1 MNLLPMFYYAAVV
14 ERKSITKAAE
24 QLHITQQTLSAHI
37 AALEEELGCVLFQRR
52 PKFALTYAGEK
63 FYKYVLQFQGLYQ
76 SMQEEFQD
84 MAREERG
91 SLSVGIAHTRGKILL
106 PRLLPLY
113 HMAFPRLEVQ
123 IVEDT
128 NDNLIS
134 KLLHGQVDL
143 IIANT
148 PDEIPEL
155 CTRNFYQEEIILLV
169 SRSLLTEETGRALQ
183 ETKNLQLLAD
193 CPFLLHGPTDIA
205 GRMGR
210 NLLQKAGFVPKVSVI
225 SNNVETLLQLCL
237 AGEGACFSPDTLIK
251 GALTRQVCQS
261 LIVVHLD
268 ARYTIRV
275 LWQNKAYVRK
285 AVTAFVNLC
294 TEANLTGLLP
304 VPEK

>member
-1 MNLLPMFYYAAVV
+1 MNLLPMFYYATVV

-24 QLHITQQTLSAHI
+24 QLHITQQTLSAHM
-37 AALEEELGCVLFQRR
+37 ASLEEELSCILFQRR
-52 PKFALTYAGEK
+52 PKFVLTYAGEE
-63 FYKYVLQFQGLYQ
+63 FYKYVLQFQGLYR

-84 MAREERG
+84 IALEGRG
-91 SLSVGIAHTRGKILL
+91 ILSIGIAHTRGKIIL

-113 HMAFPRLEVQ
+113 HAVYPRIEVQ

-128 NDNLIS
+128 NDTLIS

-169 SRSLLTEETGRALQ
+169 ARSLLEKNTGRALQ

-237 AGEGACFSPDTLIK
+237 KGEGVCFSPDTLIK
-251 GALTRQVCQS
+251 GSLTKAVRQD
-261 LIVVHLD
+261 LIIVHLD

-285 AVTAFVNLC
+285 AVTAFADLC
-294 TEANLTGLLP
+294 TEANLAGILP
-304 VPEK
+304 A